1 MPYNRQEIK
10 EAIKQI
16 DDTLKIPRLQGVQVT
31 KDRRGKD
38 PLSYAGGYNVV
49 YQLVH
54 QSKKWALRVSTVDE
68 PPLGKER
75 LQKIDKYL
83 KERNLPYF
91 ATFIYEEQ
99 AIEIKGEL
107 VDATLMEWIDGKLLK
122 DYIKEHLDNPKKLFS
137 LADSFLKMCEDLQEN
152 KISHGDLQHEN
163 IIIVDDNI
171 KLIDYDSVCVPSIE
185 GEKEFIAGKA
195 SYQHPSRI
203 NSRGIEGKT
212 SLKTD
217 YFSQLI
223 IYLSIF
229 ALAENSK
236 LWEQYNIEDKEDNL
250 LFSKEDFLDYSSS
263 EVYKSLEKL
272 SGNVRLLNGI
282 LLEYLKTKN
291 YLDLQ
296 PFYTYLVAPKI
307 HKFTNQGAFFKGETI
322 ELSWDVSLFDRLILE
337 PIGEDVSKEK
347 AYTYT
352 AEESASFTLIAK
364 NYWKEARQ
372 QLSVEVFPEPS
383 IIFDVDKK
391 TIKEGETVKLSWE
404 VKDAYKVQLSHSEQE
419 IDIEHIGSHEIKPT
433 RDITFYLLVTLMD
446 KQTIRKKEISVRVL
460 SKVKIINFEADKP
473 YVFESMPV
481 SFQWEIEN
489 ATKVE
494 LCSSWGRREDVS
506 KEKKYTLT
514 PHKEESFWLEANN
527 DLFDDKSEPISIIVD
542 SIPRLSLIGQ
552 PINTKEII
560 PKININLGE
569 LTHDILG
576 NRSPLE
582 ELKKITTP
590 ERKFSISNILKSIF
604 S

>member
-322 ELSWDVSLFDRLILE
+322 ERFWEVSFFDRLILE
-337 PIGEDVSKEK
+337 PIGDVSKDK
-347 AYTYT
+347 SVTYT
-352 AEESASFTLIAK
+352 AKESASFTLIAK

-383 IIFDVDKK
+383 IVFEADKK
-391 TIKEGETVKLSWE
+391 KIKTGETVKLSWE
-404 VKDAYKVQLSHSEQE
+404 VKDAYKVQLSYDEQK
-419 IDIEHIGSHEIKPT
+419 IDIEHLGSHEITPKKDT
-433 RDITFYLLVTLMD
+433 TFYLLVTSID
-446 KQTIRKKEISVRVL
+446 KQTIRKKEISI
-460 SKVKIINFEADKP
+460 KVFSEIKIIHFEADKP
-473 YVFESMPV
+473 YVYESKPIT
-481 SFQWEIEN
+481 FNWEIQN
-489 ATKVE
+489 ATRIN
-494 LCSSWGRREDVS
+494 LCSSNGIKEDVS
-506 KEKKYTLT
+506 KEKKHTLI
-514 PHKEESFWLEANN
+514 PHKEELFWLEAHN
-527 DLFDDKSEPISIIVD
+527 DLFSKKSETISIVVD
-542 SIPRLSLIGQ
+542 TIPRIPFMGQ

-560 PKININLGE
+560 PQLDIDLGE
-569 LTHDILG
+569 LTHKILG
-576 NRSPLE
+576 DSSPVE
-582 ELKKITTP
+582 ELKAITSP
-590 ERKFSISNILKSIF
+590 QRGFSLSDILKSIF
-604 S
+604 G